1 MFKPEIRFIF
11 SSCRMYGIFTIK
23 LWTCFFF
30 LDILFVAVEHTVR
43 MYNFFFF
50 LVFFIG
56 GGSKCYLFVGLYSLT
71 ISTIKWLWMNSDR
84 HQTTLSVLFLDNRFQ
99 LRTFYTAHAYRFCY
113 GALGVSSLTVV
124 IRACTSLYVL
134 MMKRAYSDTIIFFLR

>member
-1 MFKPEIRFIF
+1 
-11 SSCRMYGIFTIK
+11 
-23 LWTCFFF
+23 
-30 LDILFVAVEHTVR
+30 
-43 MYNFFFF
+43 
-50 LVFFIG
+50 
-56 GGSKCYLFVGLYSLT
+56 
-71 ISTIKWLWMNSDR
+71 MNSDR